1 MLDPYLAEAHGCVQK
16 LAGYMT
22 QKKRHDDDGRKAE
35 PLAAPQMLGVAE
47 LRELV
52 LLY

>member
-1 MLDPYLAEAHGCVQK
+1 
-16 LAGYMT
+16 MT
-22 QKKRHDDDGRKAE
+22 QKKRHDDDGREAE

-52 LLY
+52 LLFCMQDGVLDEVDGPQFLS